1 MKKHC
6 ALILLVLALSLALAP
21 AQAAVD
27 LELFIN
33 RYNAVVFEE
42 SHKIK
47 MDWFM
52 LVEWESI
59 PTFRANIMGGEVI
72 AEIVMDEYSGELS
85 SFGLLTVFTNNE
97 EAGLKSD
104 RQGLAI
110 FYAMLASAPST
121 PAAELENIR
130 VEMMNE
136 ALYGDGS
143 YSSHTTDEAAF
154 EVSAFFAP
162 EGEES
167 TVFFTC
173 YP

>member
-1 MKKHC
+1 MKRKA
-6 ALILLVLALSLALAP
+6 ALILLVLAPLLALAP

-33 RYNAVVFEE
+33 RYNAVVFDE

-72 AEIVMDEYSGELS
+72 AEIVMDEYSGQLS

-97 EAGLKSD
+97 EAGVKSD
-104 RQGLAI
+104 LQGLAI
-110 FYAMLASAPST
+110 FYAMVAAAPST
-121 PAAELENIR
+121 PVEELENIR
-130 VEMMNE
+130 VDMLNE
-136 ALYGDGS
+136 VVLGEGS
-143 YSSHTTDEAAF
+143 YASHTTDEAAF
-154 EVSAFFAP
+154 EVSAYFAP

-167 TVFFTC
+167 TVSFTC